1 MIVSPDS
8 NVHIA
13 SPAQSFQTQADR
25 AMMRTAIILE
35 RESKDLAPVAALGVP
50 ALALLTFYG
59 KNDAFI
65 PNVADKRFVKALKS
79 ACNKTS
85 NLTYD
90 ASGKGIKAGL
100 YTCWRGLE
108 WTKKEAKQTIK
119 ELREIIS
126 PQLKRFG
133 RAIADDAKSVLK
145 RTV

>member
-8 NVHIA
+8 NIHIA
-13 SPAQSFQTQADR
+13 PPLESFQTKADR
-25 AMMRTAIILE
+25 TMMRTAIILE

-65 PNVADKRFVKALKS
+65 PNVADKRFIKNLKS

-85 NLTYD
+85 NMAYD

-100 YTCWRGLE
+100 YTCWRCFE
-108 WTKKEAKQTIK
+108 WTKNQAKQTFK
-119 ELREIIS
+119 ELREISS

-133 RAIADDAKSVLK
+133 NALADDAKSVLK